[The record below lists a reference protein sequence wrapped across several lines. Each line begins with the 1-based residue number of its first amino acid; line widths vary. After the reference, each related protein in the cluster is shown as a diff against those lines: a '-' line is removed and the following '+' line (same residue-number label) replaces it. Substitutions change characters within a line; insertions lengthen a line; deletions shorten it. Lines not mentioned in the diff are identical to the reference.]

1 MSRSTCALSAPK
13 WILILFCG
21 ILSACSSSSK
31 APSLTLSDGVYWS
44 SHYQSY
50 LVVDDPV
57 VTHYQWTPNNCWAA
71 NAGLLP
77 RVFSSAQ
84 NPGQHTWV
92 GAGERTL
99 VLQRLSDGLPVIFTR
114 EPFLPSHCLQSPKQ
128 SAAQV
133 ITTLSEVLSQF
144 QHGLSQSAM
153 VRWRYEAELLDKAEQ
168 LESLDKKL
176 ALFQLVSEVLEDS
189 GDEHAFVLANDI
201 QRYQRVSDFEVGE
214 SQRKRSRQNLLSE
227 LRQSRLSHGCN
238 EALWWGLLSTGEYY
252 LGVQRLHL
260 YSEDAAYSEAGQ
272 RCLQRALRTIESD
285 LKLTAQSTGEK
296 PKLLIDLRFNEG
308 GSLLLASQLANSLVS
323 RDEPLTTIRG
333 QAVYEQRPP
342 YLEALHQ
349 RGTVLVTEVTASA
362 AEHLAQALRLRG
374 FLLRGQNTRG
384 AFAPTTVKSLPNGWV
399 VGLSMYAPAEVVDGR
414 GTELP
419 EGVGLTPD
427 ETLAVEIL
435 FPAK

>member
-1 MSRSTCALSAPK
+1 MSATK
-13 WILILFCG
+13 WITLM
-21 ILSACSSSSK
+21 LSWLLASCSSS
-31 APSLTLSDGVYWS
+31 ALPPPLQLSDGVYWS

-50 LVVDDPV
+50 LVVDDAI
-57 VTHYQWTPNNCWAA
+57 VTHYQWTPSQCWSAD
-71 NAGLLP
+71 AGLLP

-84 NPGQHTWV
+84 NPGQHTWI

-114 EPFLPSHCLQSPKQ
+114 EPFLPRHCSQPPEN
-128 SAAQV
+128 SAV
-133 ITTLSEVLSQF
+133 NVVVTVSEILAQF
-144 QHGLSQSAM
+144 QHGLSQASLI
-153 VRWRYEAELLDKAEQ
+153 RWRSEAELLDKAVEMPV
-168 LESLDKKL
+168 LDKKL
-176 ALFQLVSEVLEDS
+176 ALFQIVSEVLEDS
-189 GDEHAFVLANDI
+189 SDEHAFILANDI
-201 QRYQRVSDFEVGE
+201 QRYHRVSDFAVGE
-214 SQRKRSRQNLLSE
+214 SQRKQSRQELLAE
-227 LRQSRLSHGCN
+227 LRKSRLAQGCN
-238 EALWWGLLSTGEYY
+238 EALWWGLLTTGEYY

-260 YSEDAAYSEAGQ
+260 FSADGSYSEAGQ
-272 RCLQRALRTIESD
+272 RCLQRSLRAIEEE
-285 LKLTAQSTGEK
+285 LKLVVQARGEK

-323 RDEPLTTIRG
+323 SEEPLTIIRQ
-333 QAVYEQRPP
+333 QAVYEQRTPN
-342 YLEALHQ
+342 LEALHQ

-399 VGLSMYAPAEVVDGR
+399 VGLSMYAPNEVVDGR
-414 GTELP
+414 DTVLP

-427 ETLAVEIL
+427 ETLSPEIL